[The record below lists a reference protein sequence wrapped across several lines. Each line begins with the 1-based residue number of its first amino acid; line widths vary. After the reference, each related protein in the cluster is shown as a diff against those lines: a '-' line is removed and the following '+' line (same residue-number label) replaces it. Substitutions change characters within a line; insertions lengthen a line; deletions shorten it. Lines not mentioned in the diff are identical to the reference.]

1 MESGLENMNC
11 EGDQRLATI
20 LAIGTAN
27 PPNIHLQSQFPDFL
41 FRVTNTE
48 HLVELKHKFKRLCDN
63 SNIIKRH
70 MLIDEDLLKEHPNI
84 STYGAP
90 SMDTRREI
98 INDYIPKLGTEAA
111 LKALKEWGQP
121 LSKITHFIFCTSSC
135 VNHIPGP
142 DFYLAKEIGLPPT
155 VNRLVIYDHGCH
167 AGGSVLRVAKAF
179 AESIPGSRVLTVCSE
194 TMATSFQTPSPK
206 YMGLVIGHAIFGD
219 GAAAMV
225 IGADPIRSIEC
236 SLFKIVSTSQQTV
249 EGTEKAIHLNASEM
263 GQIYFIAREIPS
275 ILECNVKKCI
285 FNAFGSLGITINDN
299 DFNSLFYVVH
309 PGAKIILNVLDR
321 VLGLKEEKLAASRTI
336 LKEFGNMWSSSV
348 FFVLDEMRKKSSN
361 EGKTTT
367 GEGCKWG
374 ALMTF
379 GPGMIVE
386 TVVIQSVSLKDY

>member
-1 MESGLENMNC
+1 MESGLENIC
-11 EGDQRLATI
+11 EGKKLATI

-48 HLVELKHKFKRLCDN
+48 HLVELKNKFKRLCDN
-63 SNIIKRH
+63 SNIRKRH

-98 INDYIPKLGTEAA
+98 VNDYIPKLGTEAA

-121 LSKITHFIFCTSSC
+121 LSNITHLIFCTSSC

-142 DFYLAKEIGLPPT
+142 DSYLAKEIGLPPT

-167 AGGSVLRVAKAF
+167 AGGSALRVAKAF
-179 AESIPGSRVLTVCSE
+179 AESIPGSRVLIVCSE

-206 YMGLVIGHAIFGD
+206 YIGLVVGHAIFGD

-225 IGADPIRSIEC
+225 IGADPIRSVEC
-236 SLFKIVSTSQQTV
+236 PLFKIVSTSQQTV
-249 EGTEKAIHLNASEM
+249 EGTEKALHLYASER
-263 GQIYFIAREIPS
+263 GQIYFIEKEVQS

-285 FNAFGSLGITINDN
+285 FNAFGSLGITINDS

-309 PGAKIILNVLDR
+309 PGGKTVLNVVDR
-321 VLGLKEEKLAASRTI
+321 VLGLKEEKLGASRTI
-336 LKEFGNMWSSSV
+336 LREYGNMWSSSV

-374 ALMTF
+374 ALMAF
-379 GPGMIVE
+379 GPGMIAE
-386 TVVIQSVSLKDY
+386 TVVIQSVSLRDY